1 MTRKTTDADFAE
13 LREMNDEYERLTGAQ
28 GFIYACNPTETGP
41 DRFVFAQGAYRGPD
55 AALNHMRNLL
65 NDARATART

>member
-13 LREMNDEYERLTGAQ
+13 LRAMNDEYEQLTGTF
-28 GFIYACNPTETGP
+28 GYLYAYNPTETGT
-41 DRFVFAQGAYRGPD
+41 DRFVFAQGTYRGIEP
-55 AALNHMRNLL
+55 ALNHMRGLL